1 MGLAPKA
8 QATKAKISQ
17 SDDLTLKSFCTAKE
31 TASQIKRKPV
41 KWEHTF
47 ANHLSKM
54 YQDGGGEYP
63 KYIGNPYNLIAI
75 HQTPQLK
82 MSRGPEQSFFRRC
95 RNDPRVK

>member
-54 YQDGGGEYP
+54 YQDGGVS
-63 KYIGNPYNLIAI
+63 
-75 HQTPQLK
+75 TPNT
-82 MSRGPEQSFFRRC
+82 SGTHTT
-95 RNDPRVK
+95 